1 MHRARSA
8 GQREFD
14 VTAPETTEP
23 ATPADDFQLVDFE
36 QLKNRV
42 GYTLRAVGRRKLLFA
57 VTFMIV
63 AGLAGGVL
71 AITPRTFHVDTQ
83 LLAQR
88 NTMMPALGNPGRTV
102 PLEADTP
109 TRAAAEAVLR
119 RDNLVSLIK
128 QTDLM
133 NQWALNRPAVLRFK
147 DRLVALVDPP
157 TEEDKL
163 NAMIGFI
170 EARLS
175 VATRDSTV
183 TISIDWPDAQLA
195 YRLVETAQQNFL
207 EQRHAQEVSS
217 IAETISIL
225 EGHAA
230 TVRESLDAAMDDLRK
245 TREVGPP
252 KVGTGPA
259 ATAPANPRRDATL
272 DARRAETAELRVL
285 LEAKR
290 RAINEL
296 EEFRRRRLAELQADL
311 AQQKTVYA
319 SAHPVVLKLQQSI
332 NAMQEDSPQ
341 LIALRKEESAL
352 SEELAA
358 RMATARAEGS
368 LARGPRPVDASPA
381 RRPGAPGEDV
391 AGEYARTRVRFAMEK
406 YDTLLERIDSA
417 RIELDT
423 ARAAFKYR
431 YSVVR
436 PPIFPKRPSKPKI
449 PVFIAGSLLAALAL
463 GVAAAVLADLRSGR
477 LLEPWQV
484 ERQLGLSILGELP
497 RS

>member
-1 MHRARSA
+1 
-8 GQREFD
+8 
-14 VTAPETTEP
+14 VTAPDDTGP
-23 ATPADDFQLVDFE
+23 ATPAEDFQLVDFE
-36 QLKNRV
+36 QLKNRI
-42 GYTLRAVGRRKLLFA
+42 GFTLRAVGRRKVRFA
-57 VTFMIV
+57 LTFLIV
-63 AGLAGGVL
+63 AALAGGAL
-71 AITPRTFHVDTQ
+71 AIYPRTYHVDTQ

-88 NTMMPALGNPGRTV
+88 NAMMPALGNPNRTV
-102 PLEADTP
+102 PLEADSP

-133 NQWALNRPAVLRFK
+133 NHWAANRSQVLRLK

-163 NAMIGFI
+163 NAMIGFL

-175 VATRDSTV
+175 VVTREPNV
-183 TISIDWPDAQLA
+183 TISIDWPDAQMA

-207 EQRHAQEVSS
+207 DQRHAQEVST

-230 TVRESLDAAMDDLRK
+230 TVRESLDPTKPGTAAP
-245 TREVGPP
+245 G
-252 KVGTGPA
+252 G
-259 ATAPANPRRDATL
+259 PRRDPTL
-272 DARRAETAELRVL
+272 DARRGETAELRL
-285 LEAKR
+285 MLEAKR
-290 RAINEL
+290 RAIREL

-319 SAHPVVLKLQQSI
+319 SAHPVIVKLQQSI
-332 NAMQEDSPQ
+332 SAMQEDSPQ
-341 LIALRKEESAL
+341 LLSLRKEESAL

-358 RMATARAEGS
+358 RMASARAEGS
-368 LARGPRPVDASPA
+368 LARGPRPVEATPA
-381 RRPGAPGEDV
+381 PRTGAPGEDV

-449 PVFIAGSLLAALAL
+449 PVVVAGALFVALAL
-463 GVAAAVLADLRSGR
+463 GVAASVLADLRSGR

-484 ERQLGLSILGELP
+484 ERQLGLGILGELR

>member
-1 MHRARSA
+1 
-8 GQREFD
+8 
-14 VTAPETTEP
+14 
-23 ATPADDFQLVDFE
+23 
-36 QLKNRV
+36 V
-42 GYTLRAVGRRKLLFA
+42 GFTLRAVGRRKVRFTLTFLF
-57 VTFMIV
+57 V
-63 AGLAGGVL
+63 AALAGGLL
-71 AITPRTFHVDTQ
+71 AIWPRTYHVDTQ

-128 QTDLM
+128 QTGLM
-133 NQWALNRPAVLRFK
+133 NHWAANRPPVLRLK
-147 DRLVALVDPP
+147 DRVVALVDPP

-163 NAMIGFI
+163 NSMIGFL

-175 VATRDSTV
+175 VVTRDQTV
-183 TISIDWPDAQLA
+183 TIAIDWPDAQLA

-207 EQRHAQEVSS
+207 EQRHAQEVST

-230 TVRESLDAAMDDLRK
+230 TVRESLDAAMDDLQK
-245 TREVGPP
+245 TREAGPSKP
-252 KVGTGPA
+252 GSGST
-259 ATAPANPRRDATL
+259 ATAPVAPRRDPAL
-272 DARRAETAELRVL
+272 EARKAETAELRLL

-296 EEFRRRRLAELQADL
+296 EEFRRRRLAELQAEL
-311 AQQKTVYA
+311 SQQKTVYA

-332 NAMQEDSPQ
+332 AAMQDDSPQ
-341 LIALRKEESAL
+341 LTSLRNEESAL
-352 SEELAA
+352 AEELAA
-358 RMATARAEGS
+358 RVASARAEGS
-368 LARGPRPVDASPA
+368 LARGPRPIDAAPA
-381 RRPGAPGEDV
+381 RRTGAPGEDV
-391 AGEYARTRVRFAMEK
+391 AGEYARTRIRFAMEK

-431 YSVVR
+431 YSVVN
-436 PPIFPKRPSKPKI
+436 PPMFPKRPSKPKI
-449 PVFIAGSLLAALAL
+449 PMVVAGAFLAALAL

-484 ERQLGLSILGELP
+484 ERQLGLGILGELR

>member
-1 MHRARSA
+1 M
-8 GQREFD
+8 
-14 VTAPETTEP
+14 TAPDPTEP
-23 ATPADDFQLVDFE
+23 ATPAEDFQLVDFQ
-36 QLKNRV
+36 QLRNRI
-42 GYTLRAVGRRKLLFA
+42 GFALRAVGRRRGLFL
-57 VTFMIV
+57 VIFLIV
-63 AGLAGGVL
+63 AALAGGAL
-71 AITPRTFHVDTQ
+71 AIIPRTFHVETQ
-83 LLAQR
+83 LLALR
-88 NTMMPALGNPGRTV
+88 VAMMPALGNPGRKV
-102 PLEADTP
+102 PLDADSP

-119 RDNLVSLIK
+119 RDNLISLIK

-133 NQWALNRPAVLRFK
+133 SYWALNRPPVLRLK

-163 NAMIGFI
+163 NAMIGFL

-175 VATRDSTV
+175 VVTGPSTV
-183 TISIDWPDAQLA
+183 TISIDWPDAELA

-207 EQRHAQEVSS
+207 EQRHAEEVST

-245 TREVGPP
+245 THEVGPLTP
-252 KVGTGPA
+252 SSQGTTAQVTPRKDPA
-259 ATAPANPRRDATL
+259 QE
-272 DARRAETAELRVL
+272 ARRAETAELRL
-285 LEAKR
+285 MLEAKR
-290 RAINEL
+290 RAITEL

-341 LIALRKEESAL
+341 LLALRKEESAL

-358 RMATARAEGS
+358 RMASARAEGS
-368 LARGPRPVDASPA
+368 LARGPRPVDAAPA
-381 RRPGAPGEDV
+381 RRTDAPGQDV

-406 YDTLLERIDSA
+406 YDNLLERIDSA
-417 RIELDT
+417 QIELDT

-436 PPIFPKRPSKPKI
+436 PPIFPKRPSKPKV
-449 PVFIAGSLLAALAL
+449 PVFVAGALFAALTFGL
-463 GVAAAVLADLRSGR
+463 AAAVLADLRSGR

-484 ERQLGLSILGELP
+484 ERQLGLTILGELP